1 MHRTSFQVSRTRSRN
16 QLASCLPWLGLL
28 LLAFARPAGAAET
41 LTLDRALE
49 LARSRNPQLLAVRQD
64 REVAGAR
71 LEKARYWNPFNPEVE
86 GGGATR
92 QFDGGGSATQPSAG
106 ASIEI
111 EVAGQRGLRIAE
123 AERHL
128 ARVDAEIAD
137 AERQL
142 TAQVEEAF
150 YQILYLRERL
160 RLLRDVEELNRR
172 LRDAA
177 EARFK
182 SGEVAKLENNLA
194 VVRYS
199 QSRKETLAGQ
209 RDYQNGVRALE
220 RLLGM
225 EPIGSSDPRG
235 ELNAN
240 PIAVH
245 EETLVER
252 AVQQRPD
259 LRARE
264 VEIQR
269 VDADTSLT
277 KRLIVPNPTVRGF
290 YDQEVEQPG
299 MRDQIIGGQISIP
312 LPVFDRKQAELTALA
327 AQRTQAGYERTA
339 TELAVVSEVR
349 DAYRSYTA
357 AREALELFEKDARG
371 LIAESFRFVETSYR
385 AGKID
390 LLQLVVVE
398 NDLVAS
404 RLSYLDTQ
412 RDYWT
417 ARIALERAVGQPLEE
432 GTDR

>member
-1 MHRTSFQVSRTRSRN
+1 MQRFGFFFLSRQWPNSH
-16 QLASCLPWLGLL
+16 LSWLGLL
-28 LLAFARPAGAAET
+28 WLALAHPVAAEP

-49 LARSRNPQLLAVRQD
+49 LARAHNPELLAVRQD
-64 REVAGAR
+64 SGVARAR
-71 LEKARYWNPFNPEVE
+71 LEKARYWNPFNPEVAA
-86 GGGATR
+86 GGATR

-111 EVAGQRGLRIAE
+111 EVGGQRGLRIAE
-123 AERHL
+123 AERNL

-142 TAQVEEAF
+142 TAQVREAF
-150 YQILYLRERL
+150 YQGLFLRERL
-160 RLLRDVEELNRR
+160 QLLRDVEDLNRR

-177 EARFK
+177 DARFT
-182 SGEVAKLENNLA
+182 SGEVPKLESNLA
-194 VVRYS
+194 IVRYS
-199 QSRKETLAGQ
+199 QSRKDTLAGR
-209 RDYQNGVRALE
+209 RDYQNSVRALE

-225 EPIGSSDPRG
+225 EPVGSSDLAG
-235 ELNAN
+235 ELNPTPYA
-240 PIAVH
+240 AQ

-264 VEIQR
+264 IEIQR
-269 VDADTSLT
+269 VEADTSLT
-277 KRLIVPNPTVRGF
+277 KRLIVPNPTLRGF
-290 YDQEVEQPG
+290 YDQEVEVPG

-327 AQRTQAGYERTA
+327 AERTRAGYARTA
-339 TELAVVSEVR
+339 TELAVESEVR
-349 DAYRSYTA
+349 AAYRSYTA
-357 AREALELFEKDARG
+357 TRESLELFEREARG

-390 LLQLVVVE
+390 LLQLIVVE

-404 RLSYLDTQ
+404 RLSYLDTV

-417 ARIALERAVGQPLEE
+417 ARVDLERAVGQPLEE
-432 GTDR
+432 GATP